1 MQLENLKNKKIW
13 NFYMK
18 KYRKIIAIQ
27 GDPIQKTNIKTD
39 TTLLLAL
46 EAQRRGYNIY
56 YYQTKDLTFS
66 KNIVKA
72 LTNKVEFIENK
83 KNFYSIKTS
92 KVLDL
97 SKTRFILMRQN
108 PPFNMDYIT
117 ATFLLEKISKKT
129 QIINNPFAVRNM
141 PEKLHSIDFLRFMPP
156 TIFTKSIIEIDKFR
170 AKYKE
175 IVIKP
180 THGYGG
186 KNILFVNKSTKKIK
200 ITSYLKQNEHVMVQK
215 FISDIKYGDK
225 RIFII
230 GGAIKGAI
238 RRIPKKGSIVSNI
251 GQGGKAVETILT
263 KREVYIAKIVAKNL
277 KKNKIIFAGIDLIGN
292 YLTGDINITSPTGL
306 KNFKDL
312 TGKNLA
318 IDFWDYLEKR

>member
-1 MQLENLKNKKIW
+1 
-13 NFYMK
+13 MK
-18 KYRKIIAIQ
+18 KHNKIVVIQ
-27 GDPIQKTNIKTD
+27 GDAIQTLNSKTD

-46 EAQRRGYNIY
+46 EAQRRGYKIY
-56 YYQTKDLTFS
+56 YYETKNLTFS
-66 KNIVKA
+66 NSSVRALSKEVK
-72 LTNKVEFIENK
+72 FHENK
-83 KNFYSIKTS
+83 KKFYSMKRS
-92 KVLDL
+92 KLLDL
-97 SKTRFILMRQN
+97 SKASFILMRQN

-117 ATFLLEKISKKT
+117 ATFLLDKISKKT

-141 PEKLHSIDFLRFMPP
+141 PEKLYSIDFLKLMPP
-156 TIFTKSIIEIDKFR
+156 TIFTRSIDEIEKFKKKHR
-170 AKYKE
+170 K

-186 KNILFVNKSTKKIK
+186 KNILFINKNIKKTKIANYVKK
-200 ITSYLKQNEHVMVQK
+200 YQHVMVQK
-215 FISDIKYGDK
+215 FIPQVKYGDK

-230 GGAIKGAI
+230 GGVIKGAI

-251 GQGGKAVETILT
+251 GQGGKAVKTTLT
-263 KREVYIAKIVAKNL
+263 SKEIRIAKVIAKNL
-277 KKNKIIFAGIDLIGN
+277 KKKQIVFAGIDLISN

-318 IDFWDYLEKR
+318 IDFWNYLEKKDKLK

>member
-1 MQLENLKNKKIW
+1 
-13 NFYMK
+13 MK
-18 KYRKIIAIQ
+18 KHNKIVVIQ
-27 GDPIQKTNIKTD
+27 GDAIQTLNSRTD

-46 EAQRRGYNIY
+46 EAQRRGYKIY
-56 YYQTKDLTFS
+56 YYETKNLTFS
-66 KNIVKA
+66 NSSVHALSKEVK
-72 LTNKVEFIENK
+72 FFENK
-83 KNFYSIKTS
+83 KKFYSIKRS
-92 KVLDL
+92 KLLDL
-97 SKTRFILMRQN
+97 SKASFILMRQN

-117 ATFLLEKISKKT
+117 ATFLLDKIPKKT

-141 PEKLHSIDFLRFMPP
+141 PEKLYSIDFLKLMPP
-156 TIFTKSIIEIDKFR
+156 TIFTRSIDEIEKFKKKHR
-170 AKYKE
+170 K

-186 KNILFVNKSTKKIK
+186 KNIFFINRNIKKTKIANYVKK
-200 ITSYLKQNEHVMVQK
+200 YKHVMVQK
-215 FISDIKYGDK
+215 FIPQVKYGDK

-230 GGAIKGAI
+230 GGVIKGAI

-251 GQGGKAVETILT
+251 GQGGKAVSTVLT
-263 KREVYIAKIVAKNL
+263 SKEIRIAKVIANNL
-277 KKNKIIFAGIDLIGN
+277 KKNKIVFAGIDLISN

-318 IDFWDYLEKR
+318 IDFWNYLEKKDKLK